1 MYEVQPTDLSVLE
14 QRFDGRY
21 LTLITC
27 TPPGTY
33 LRRLVVVAQ
42 IADNS

>member
-14 QRFDGRY
+14 QRFDNRY

-27 TPPGTY
+27 SPPGTW
-33 LRRLVVVAQ
+33 LRRLILRAQ
-42 IADNS
+42 IADY